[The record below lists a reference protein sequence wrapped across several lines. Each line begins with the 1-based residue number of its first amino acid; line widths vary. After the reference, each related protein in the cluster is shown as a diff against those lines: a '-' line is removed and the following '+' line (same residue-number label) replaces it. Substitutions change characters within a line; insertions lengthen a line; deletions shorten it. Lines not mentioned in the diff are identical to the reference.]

1 MGGSLASQKK
11 KMFVPIRNH
20 YWSAQAPVQA
30 VLSSQIKEI
39 LLGGKLIVDVGG
51 GLNPWQHATELVD
64 IRNSSN
70 KESRPVRL
78 VDIDSEPLPYGDKQV
93 DFIYSRH
100 TLEDL
105 HNPLL
110 LCREMNRV
118 AKAGYIET
126 PSPVAEF
133 CRGVDAGNPPW
144 RGYLHHRYSI
154 WHENGTLYFLPKYP
168 CIEYAN
174 APEAVE
180 NQLSEMLNQNPVS
193 WNTYFLWHGSFPF
206 KMLRHGIDF
215 MLQQEDSVLQ
225 VVERAVNNSI
235 ENTNKFASE
244 HQLSGTVY
252 TSDVS
257 DQKLGYVLKK
267 KIKHRKH

>member
-110 LCREMNRV
+110 LCRFDFMV
-118 AKAGYIET
+118 I
-126 PSPVAEF
+126 
-133 CRGVDAGNPPW
+133 
-144 RGYLHHRYSI
+144 
-154 WHENGTLYFLPKYP
+154 GTLHASSAITCRFP
-168 CIEYAN
+168 CTIH
-174 APEAVE
+174 PPV
-180 NQLSEMLNQNPVS
+180 LS
-193 WNTYFLWHGSFPF
+193 
-206 KMLRHGIDF
+206 
-215 MLQQEDSVLQ
+215 QQERTKEVL
-225 VVERAVNNSI
+225 S
-235 ENTNKFASE
+235 
-244 HQLSGTVY
+244 
-252 TSDVS
+252 
-257 DQKLGYVLKK
+257 LGGGF
-267 KIKHRKH
+267 R